1 MMTAGE
7 MPDTFRPF
15 LTIDGSKR
23 GITIGGLIDEQSPF
37 GQWRL
42 SHQYCQ
48 AARILATAAKEA
60 FSDAPETEEVGDVL
74 LPTHLM
80 MCHSVELALKAF
92 LLTKGSTPKQ
102 LRTPPLNHDLM
113 RLLELATAADLD
125 VEPTVVQT
133 IRSLASAATDFY
145 FRYGSEEAGSIERA
159 VDVFVPPIENSMSAI
174 ESIGSAVFIA
184 VRATLKPPSSPA
196 PA

>member
-1 MMTAGE
+1 VRGE
-7 MPDTFRPF
+7 MTDTFRPF
-15 LTIDGSKR
+15 LTIDASKR
-23 GITIGGLIDEQSPF
+23 GITIGGLIDEQSPY

-48 AARILATAAKEA
+48 AARILAAAAKEA
-60 FSDAPETEEVGDVL
+60 FSDAPETEEVVDVL

-92 LLTKGSTPKQ
+92 LLTKGSTSKQ
-102 LRTPPLNHDLM
+102 LRTPSLNHDLM

-133 IRSLASAATDFY
+133 IRSLASAAKDFY
-145 FRYGSEEAGSIERA
+145 FRYGAEEAGSIEQA
-159 VDVFVPPIENSMSAI
+159 VAVFVPPIGDSMSAI

-184 VRATLKPPSSPA
+184 VRATRHR
-196 PA
+196 